1 MKATAVVLMVLL
13 SAGFAL
19 AAVDQPVT
27 REQALDALAD
37 RHSVESRRLGAARLG
52 ETGQMQDVPLLIEA
66 LRDPDV
72 LVTGLAEQSLWKV
85 WARSGDPDVDAIFQH
100 GLEQMNQQDFS
111 EAIETF
117 SQIIQKKPDFAEG
130 WNKRATIYYLI
141 GEYQKSLAD
150 CEEVLRR
157 NPVHFG
163 VLSGFGMNYLRLG
176 KPEQALDYFE
186 RALAVNPNL
195 VQIEAATEDLRQLL
209 EQRRR
214 DSI

>member
-1 MKATAVVLMVLL
+1 MVLL
-13 SAGFAL
+13 SGGYVL
-19 AAVDQPVT
+19 AAADQPVT
-27 REQALDALAD
+27 REQALAALAD
-37 RHSVESRRLGAARLG
+37 KKSADSRRLGAAQLG
-52 ETGQMQDVPLLIEA
+52 ETGLMQDVPLLLDA
-66 LRDPDV
+66 LRDPDADV
-72 LVTGLAEQSLWKV
+72 NLFADRSLWKI
-85 WARSGDPDVDAIFQH
+85 WARSGDADVDVVFQR
-100 GLEQMNQQDFS
+100 GVDQMNQQDFS

-117 SQIIQKKPDFAEG
+117 SQIIQKKPGFAEA

-163 VLSGFGMNYLRLG
+163 VLSGFGLNYLRLG
-176 KPEQALDYFE
+176 KPQQALDYFE

-195 VQIEAATEDLRQLL
+195 AQIETAAEELKQLL
-209 EQRRR
+209 ERRRR

>member
-19 AAVDQPVT
+19 AAADQPVT
-27 REQALDALAD
+27 RDQALAALAD
-37 RHSVESRRLGAARLG
+37 EHSVESRRLGAAQLG

-72 LVTGLAEQSLWKV
+72 LVIGLAEQSLWKI
-85 WARSGDPDVDAIFQH
+85 WARSGDADVDAVFQH
-100 GLEQMNQQDFS
+100 GVDQMNQQDFS

-117 SQIIQKKPDFAEG
+117 SRIIQKKPEFAEA

-195 VQIEAATEDLRQLL
+195 DQIEAAAEEVKQLL

-214 DSI
+214 GSI